1 MFLVFIADSQEAFC
15 GERSLKHVSRSGR
28 KARKRVPNFSCL
40 STEISHS
47 LVPSSLRAHLE
58 VRRLLNLADRQKLL
72 PNSICLST
80 RPLILR
86 PWKKSS
92 HFRRFSEPVSK
103 FRRPNA
109 NRSRLRFLLVSPS
122 CPTKSSFSFLDT
134 PSSGY
139 GETKPWAQSWDGFSC
154 PSSISFLCV
163 TRQQLVDR
171 INGELNRFLMTRV
184 SFSPTKHPDDNM
196 RSLLLLKPTWTA
208 RGTNSAEG

>member
-1 MFLVFIADSQEAFC
+1 MFC
-15 GERSLKHVSRSGR
+15 GEWSLKNIPRNGR
-28 KARKRVPNFSCL
+28 KRRKHVPNSSCL

-47 LVPSSLRAHLE
+47 LVSSSPRTHLE

-134 PSSGY
+134 PSSGC
-139 GETKPWAQSWDGFSC
+139 GETKPWAHSRDGFLA
-154 PSSISFLCV
+154 PRVF
-163 TRQQLVDR
+163 
-171 INGELNRFLMTRV
+171 RFSVWRV
-184 SFSPTKHPDDNM
+184 SN
-196 RSLLLLKPTWTA
+196 W
-208 RGTNSAEG
+208 

>member
-1 MFLVFIADSQEAFC
+1 MVIIISISSCLLTRMKSKRPLLVFITDSREMFC
-15 GERSLKHVSRSGR
+15 GEWSLKNIPRNER
-28 KARKRVPNFSCL
+28 KRRKRVSNSSRL

-47 LVPSSLRAHLE
+47 LVSSSPRAHLE

-109 NRSRLRFLLVSPS
+109 NRSRLRFLLVSPY

-139 GETKPWAQSWDGFSC
+139 GETKPWAHSRDGFLASRV
-154 PSSISFLCV
+154 F
-163 TRQQLVDR
+163 
-171 INGELNRFLMTRV
+171 RFFVWHV
-184 SFSPTKHPDDNM
+184 SN
-196 RSLLLLKPTWTA
+196 W
-208 RGTNSAEG
+208 

>member
-1 MFLVFIADSQEAFC
+1 MFCSEW
-15 GERSLKHVSRSGR
+15 SLKNIPRNGR
-28 KARKRVPNFSCL
+28 KCRKYVPNSSCL

-47 LVPSSLRAHLE
+47 LVSSSPRAHLE

-139 GETKPWAQSWDGFSC
+139 GETKPWAHSRETVFLPLEYFVSPCDASAIGRQDKWRTQSVPYDTC
-154 PSSISFLCV
+154 EFL
-163 TRQQLVDR
+163 D
-171 INGELNRFLMTRV
+171 
-184 SFSPTKHPDDNM
+184 H
-196 RSLLLLKPTWTA
+196 
-208 RGTNSAEG
+208 